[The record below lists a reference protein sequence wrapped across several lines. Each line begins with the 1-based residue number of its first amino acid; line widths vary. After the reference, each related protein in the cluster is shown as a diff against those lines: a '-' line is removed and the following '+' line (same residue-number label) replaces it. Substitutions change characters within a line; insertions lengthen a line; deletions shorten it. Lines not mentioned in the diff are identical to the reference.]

1 MMEDNQQTSYVGVR
15 SVRRCAIGCVRWVCK
30 WVCQVGVSVGVVGG
44 CVNFQNC
51 KTHKNNGQEM

>member
-15 SVRRCAIGCVRWVCK
+15 SVRRCVRRVCK

-44 CVNFQNC
+44 CVNFQNF

>member
-15 SVRRCAIGCVRWVCK
+15 SVKWVCK

-44 CVNFQNC
+44 CVNFQNY

>member
-1 MMEDNQQTSYVGVR
+1 MMDDNQQTSYVCVR
-15 SVRRCAIGCVRWVCK
+15 SVRSVKWVCK

-44 CVNFQNC
+44 CV